1 MRHALNQ
8 WVVQQRLYAIAEYG
22 TAGLLQ
28 DTQHKCQWALLST
41 EMVLQL
47 ACGTKNAQASKTP
60 V

>member
-1 MRHALNQ
+1 MHLSSG
-8 WVVQQRLYAIAEYG
+8 VVQQRLYAIAEYG

-41 EMVLQL
+41 DMVLQL
-47 ACGTKNAQASKTP
+47 AYGTKNAQASHTP